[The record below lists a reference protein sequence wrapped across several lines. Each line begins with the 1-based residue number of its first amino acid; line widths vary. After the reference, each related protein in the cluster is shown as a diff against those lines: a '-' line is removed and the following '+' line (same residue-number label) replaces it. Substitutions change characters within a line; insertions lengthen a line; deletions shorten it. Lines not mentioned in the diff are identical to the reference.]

1 MQKKENTQHIIDKP
15 YFSSQIL
22 AKENREQPQFF
33 FFFFRSSDI
42 SQITKLQ
49 KYTIYPVSH
58 SLLFFCAD
66 GGGEVDASIIYYLVL
81 FWYYVPCK
89 KISNISHVVLCSLSI
104 KHFIY
109 NAIHKTVLINTGKR
123 KKKRAQRTKKR
134 GISFICLFIHIH
146 CYVCTMCHT

>member
-66 GGGEVDASIIYYLVL
+66 GGGEVDASI
-81 FWYYVPCK
+81 WYY
-89 KISNISHVVLCSLSI
+89 
-104 KHFIY
+104 F
-109 NAIHKTVLINTGKR
+109 G
-123 KKKRAQRTKKR
+123 
-134 GISFICLFIHIH
+134 
-146 CYVCTMCHT
+146 TMCHVRKLATYHMSCYVVSLLNILYIMLFIKQF